1 MTEEKRKDFTFISL
15 TYMRFSRL
23 RSSTRKGINIP
34 RSMISPTSVCRS
46 RSKRSF
52 VVFISCLVSL
62 TPSISL
68 PTWIANFSKLACVSC
83 SRTRI
88 EVAFLSSGTVGGTT
102 MGVSDSE
109 VEGWVSCLRICAQ
122 SAVEAVGGRIG
133 RPYLRGPDIVWDVED
148 LAWR

>member
-1 MTEEKRKDFTFISL
+1 
-15 TYMRFSRL
+15 MRFWRL
-23 RSSTRKGINIP
+23 RTATGKGMNIP
-34 RSMISPTSVCRS
+34 RSMISPTRDCRS

-52 VVFISCLVSL
+52 VVFISCLASL

-68 PTWIANFSKLACVSC
+68 PTWIANFSKFACVSC

-88 EVAFLSSGTVGGTT
+88 EGAFLSRGTVGGTT

-122 SAVEAVGGRIG
+122 SAVEADGGRRG
-133 RPYLRGPDIVWDVED
+133 RPYLRGPVDIVYEM
-148 LAWR
+148 